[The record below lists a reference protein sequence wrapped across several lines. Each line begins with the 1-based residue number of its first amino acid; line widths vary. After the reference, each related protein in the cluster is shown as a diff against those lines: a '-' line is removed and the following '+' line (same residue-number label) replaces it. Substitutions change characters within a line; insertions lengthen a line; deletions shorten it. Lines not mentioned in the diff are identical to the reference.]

1 MRRVDQI
8 LSSFGYC
15 TRSQARNFLRD
26 ERVRVDGDVVRDPS
40 MAADP
45 ASVTV
50 DEQPIDRP
58 HGIFVALHKPAGYV
72 CTRDSG
78 EGQTIF
84 DLLPGWWRARKPLV
98 TSVGRLDKE
107 TTGIILV
114 TDRGDVVHRLTSPR
128 STVEK
133 VYEVTVDRPLDAA
146 LTARFAA
153 GTLLLD
159 GEKSPC
165 LPARLDR
172 LSDTC
177 CTVTLTEGRYHQVR
191 RMFGAVGYLVTALHR
206 SRFGAY
212 TLEGLAPGEY
222 RDVPA
227 DVPVLLLEA
236 AVCRPAWLVEV
247 EGVAIVPDSTR
258 HPAFL

>member
-1 MRRVDQI
+1 MTRAPARSLRRVDQI

-128 STVEK
+128 STV
-133 VYEVTVDRPLDAA
+133 
-146 LTARFAA
+146 
-153 GTLLLD
+153 
-159 GEKSPC
+159 
-165 LPARLDR
+165 
-172 LSDTC
+172 
-177 CTVTLTEGRYHQVR
+177 
-191 RMFGAVGYLVTALHR
+191 
-206 SRFGAY
+206 
-212 TLEGLAPGEY
+212 
-222 RDVPA
+222 
-227 DVPVLLLEA
+227 
-236 AVCRPAWLVEV
+236 
-247 EGVAIVPDSTR
+247 
-258 HPAFL
+258 